1 MMDFQDLIHAIHAA
15 EVEGDIDGC
24 AACQLQM
31 LEMTKAH
38 PELLRTVDTTY
49 LRIDYLMRILAAAVL
64 AFGRGEWKMA
74 KYYMLHF
81 PPQFL
86 KRQGCF
92 PEHRAM
98 LGRIAYE
105 EGAFGEASQFLT
117 EHLAEYP
124 DDEMAWFW
132 LGNAWFQ
139 QGRFQK
145 AVAAYTRALHRK
157 KSLREASENRVAAFQ
172 KMCAQAGKLALLKT
186 QSSAVEINAEDW
198 EVVRHLPIFI
208 NCRDRV
214 GCLSQLVDWL
224 LQAGYENLILLDN
237 ASSYAPLLQYY
248 EDIRS
253 ERVRIVMLGE
263 NLGHTA
269 LWDSEVLEML
279 DIETP
284 YVYTD
289 PDVLPAEACPKR
301 FLMDYLRVFSR
312 YPGIQK
318 VGAALRYDDITYEA
332 SERTRSEASCYYHAP
347 LGDDVYFANV
357 DTTVALYRNTRFY
370 YRGPAVHMA
379 GKYMFR
385 HLPWY
390 YDSENLPK
398 DEVYYMKHAN
408 ASSSTGTLLKTL
420 HRI

>member
-1 MMDFQDLIHAIHAA
+1 MDFQDLIHAIHAA

-157 KSLREASENRVAAFQ
+157 KSLREASENRAAAFQ

-279 DIETP
+279 NIETP

-301 FLMDYLRVFSR
+301 FLMDYLRVFS
-312 YPGIQK
+312 
-318 VGAALRYDDITYEA
+318 AL
-332 SERTRSEASCYYHAP
+332 HP
-347 LGDDVYFANV
+347 
-357 DTTVALYRNTRFY
+357 
-370 YRGPAVHMA
+370 
-379 GKYMFR
+379 
-385 HLPWY
+385 
-390 YDSENLPK
+390 
-398 DEVYYMKHAN
+398 
-408 ASSSTGTLLKTL
+408 
-420 HRI
+420 